1 VAERER
7 AQERAERRGSRQ
19 PAAQQPSRAP
29 RAQQLAVIDAVGAER
44 HLIDKR
50 DHFASRVAGAGPI
63 TAHTHEAL
71 DAEPFGERRD
81 QRDPRVADDAFVV
94 EIDPPA
100 VQSDRP
106 VIVHHHGDPLTPGP
120 GCPHSLKSLA
130 QEAIL
135 CRRPDGTRS
144 SPR

>member
-1 VAERER
+1 MAERER

-44 HLIDKR
+44 HRIDKC

-63 TAHTHEAL
+63 TAHTPEALDESL

-94 EIDPPA
+94 EIDPHA

-106 VIVHHHGDPLTPGP
+106 VIVHHQGDP
-120 GCPHSLKSLA
+120 
-130 QEAIL
+130 
-135 CRRPDGTRS
+135 
-144 SPR
+144 